1 MDKKEIN
8 MNNEDMKKF
17 YEGKPVK
24 FGETHVLY
32 TKDEFKKLKEFFQE
46 KEKYEKLILPNY
58 SFVIAGPKNAEK
70 DFVSNAPFMYFIN
83 QYGDDEYCLF
93 IQEEGRADFTWYK
106 KKVYDFNSFKML
118 ENCLEAY
125 QNYKFVHI
133 QDVFK
138 THEDFLEF
146 IGQEPKK

>member
-24 FGETHVLY
+24 FGETHILY

-70 DFVSNAPFMYFIN
+70 DFVSNTPFMYFIN
-83 QYGDDEYCLF
+83 QYGDNEYCLF
-93 IQEEGRADFTWYK
+93 LHEGSKADLTWFGK
-106 KKVYDFNSFKML
+106 EIFNSFKKL
-118 ENCLEAY
+118 ENILESY
-125 QNYKFVHI
+125 KNYKFVHI

-138 THEDFLEF
+138 THEDFLKF

>member
-24 FGETHVLY
+24 FGETHILY

-70 DFVSNAPFMYFIN
+70 DFVSNTPFMYFIN
-83 QYGDDEYCLF
+83 QYGDNEYCLF
-93 IQEEGRADFTWYK
+93 LHEGSEADLTWFGK
-106 KKVYDFNSFKML
+106 EIFNSFKKL
-118 ENCLEAY
+118 ENVLESY
-125 QNYKFVHI
+125 KNYKFVHI

-146 IGQEPKK
+146 IGQEPKN

>member
-24 FGETHVLY
+24 FGETHILY

-70 DFVSNAPFMYFIN
+70 DFVSNTPFMYFIN
-83 QYGDDEYCLF
+83 QYGNNEYCLF
-93 IQEEGRADFTWYK
+93 LHEGSEADLTWFGK
-106 KKVYDFNSFKML
+106 EIFNSFKKL
-118 ENCLEAY
+118 ENVLESY
-125 QNYKFVHI
+125 KNYKFVHI

-146 IGQEPKK
+146 IGQEPKN

>member
-24 FGETHVLY
+24 FGETHILY

-70 DFVSNAPFMYFIN
+70 DFVSNTPFMYFIN
-83 QYGDDEYCLF
+83 QYGDNEYCLF
-93 IQEEGRADFTWYK
+93 LHEGSEADLTWFGK
-106 KKVYDFNSFKML
+106 EIFNSFKKL
-118 ENCLEAY
+118 ENVSESY
-125 QNYKFVHI
+125 KNYKFVHI

-146 IGQEPKK
+146 IGQEPKN

>member
-24 FGETHVLY
+24 FGETHILY

-70 DFVSNAPFMYFIN
+70 DFVSNTPFMYFIN
-83 QYGDDEYCLF
+83 QYGDNEYCLF
-93 IQEEGRADFTWYK
+93 LHEGSEADLTWFGK
-106 KKVYDFNSFKML
+106 EIFNSFKKL
-118 ENCLEAY
+118 ENVLESY
-125 QNYKFVHI
+125 KNYKFVHI

>member
-24 FGETHVLY
+24 FGETHILY

-70 DFVSNAPFMYFIN
+70 DFVSNTPFMYFIN
-83 QYGDDEYCLF
+83 QYGDNEYCLF
-93 IQEEGRADFTWYK
+93 LHEGSEADLTWFGK
-106 KKVYDFNSFKML
+106 EIFNSFKKL
-118 ENCLEAY
+118 ENILESY
-125 QNYKFVHI
+125 KNYKFVHI

>member
-24 FGETHVLY
+24 FGETHILY

-70 DFVSNAPFMYFIN
+70 DFVSNTPFMYFIN
-83 QYGDDEYCLF
+83 QYGDNEYCLF
-93 IQEEGRADFTWYK
+93 LHEGSEADLTWFGK
-106 KKVYDFNSFKML
+106 EIFNSFKKL
-118 ENCLEAY
+118 ENVLESY
-125 QNYKFVHI
+125 KNYKFVHI
-133 QDVFK
+133 QDAFK

>member
-70 DFVSNAPFMYFIN
+70 DFVSNTPFMYFIN
-83 QYGDDEYCLF
+83 QYGDNEYCLF
-93 IQEEGRADFTWYK
+93 LHEGSEVDLTWFGK
-106 KKVYDFNSFKML
+106 EIFNSFKKL
-118 ENCLEAY
+118 ENVLESY
-125 QNYKFVHI
+125 KNYKFVHI